1 MPAPK
6 RVQTCTVMGRYSDVI
21 NDLEPLVTARQ
32 LLRQDVGVDVIV
44 ERLQQQFS
52 LETREADAAVAAAR
66 ALVEYEALRQA
77 LH

>member
-1 MPAPK
+1 
-6 RVQTCTVMGRYSDVI
+6 VI

-44 ERLQQQFS
+44 ERLRHQFT
-52 LETREADAAVAAAR
+52 LEPSEADAAVAAAR
-66 ALVEYEALRQA
+66 ALAEYEALRQA